1 MTMTNTNSNTQPHA
15 IVLHQFGGPEVLQW
29 EERVTGAP
37 GPGEALLRHTA
48 VGVNFIDVYNRTGL
62 YPVPLPAVIGQEAAG
77 VVVAAGAGVS
87 LRIGARVAYAGVLG
101 AYAEERLI
109 TAERLVELPDSVT
122 DVDAAASMLKG
133 LTADMLLRRV
143 HQVEP
148 GQTVLFTAAAGGV
161 GQLAVRWAKAL
172 GATVIGTVGSEAKVA
187 AAKAAGCDHVL
198 LSDEAGT
205 KDLAARVKELTGGR
219 GVRVAY
225 ESVGGPLL
233 DAAIACLAPRGLIVT
248 FGQAS
253 GKVPLIDTKALANGG
268 SLFATRPSI
277 RHYYGTSAE
286 LHEGATSLFAAM
298 ARGDVQATVGARF
311 ALRDAGRAHEA
322 LQGRG
327 TTGATVLL
335 P

>member
-1 MTMTNTNSNTQPHA
+1 MSHA
-15 IVLHQFGGPEVLQW
+15 VVMHEAGGPEVLRW
-29 EERVTGAP
+29 EERTPGAP
-37 GPGEALLRHTA
+37 GPGEVLLRHAA

-77 VVVAAGAGVS
+77 VVLAVGPGVA
-87 LRIGARVAYAGVLG
+87 LRAGARVAYAGVLG

-109 TAERLVELPDSVT
+109 PAERLVELPDSVT
-122 DVDAAASMLKG
+122 DVDAAAAMLKG
-133 LTADMLLRRV
+133 LTADMLLKRV
-143 HQVEP
+143 HKVEP

-161 GQLAVRWAKAL
+161 GQLAVRWAKGL

-205 KDLAARVKELTGGR
+205 KVLAARVKELTGGK

-233 DAAIACLAPRGLIVT
+233 DAAIACLAPRGMIVT

-253 GKVPLIDTKALANGG
+253 GKVPMLDTKVLANGG

-277 RHYYGTSAE
+277 RHYYATSHE
-286 LHEGATSLFAAM
+286 LQEGAASLFEAM
-298 ARGDVQATVGARF
+298 ARGHVQAAVGARF
-311 ALRDAGRAHEA
+311 GLRDAGKAHEA

>member
-1 MTMTNTNSNTQPHA
+1 MSHA
-15 IVLHQFGGPEVLQW
+15 VVMHQAGGPEVLKW
-29 EERVTGAP
+29 EERTQGAP
-37 GPGEALLRHTA
+37 GPGEVRLRHSA

-77 VVVAAGAGVS
+77 VVLEAGPGVALGV
-87 LRIGARVAYAGVLG
+87 GARVAYAGVLG

-109 TAERLVELPDSVT
+109 AAERLVELPDSVT
-122 DVDAAASMLKG
+122 DIDAAAALLKG
-133 LTADMLLRRV
+133 LTADMLLKRV
-143 HQVEP
+143 HQVEA

-187 AAKAAGCDHVL
+187 AARAAGCDHVL
-198 LSDEAGT
+198 LSDQAGT
-205 KDLAARVKELTGGR
+205 KVLAARVKDLTAGR

-253 GKVPLIDTKALANGG
+253 GEVPMIDTKVLASGG

-277 RHYYGTSAE
+277 RHYYATSRE
-286 LHEGATSLFAAM
+286 LQEGAASLFAAM
-298 ARGDVQATVGARF
+298 AQGQVQATVGARF